1 MTAWKDRPNQ
11 TKEPRM
17 FSYFFMWM
25 PSLVFE
31 QAPDAL
37 FHPGD
42 LPSTAPEGR
51 VPPAVWRWRSPL
63 GVL

>member
-1 MTAWKDRPNQ
+1 
-11 TKEPRM
+11 M
-17 FSYFFMWM
+17 FGYFFMWM

-37 FHPGD
+37 SHPRD

-51 VPPAVWRWRSPL
+51 VPPAVWRWRSTI